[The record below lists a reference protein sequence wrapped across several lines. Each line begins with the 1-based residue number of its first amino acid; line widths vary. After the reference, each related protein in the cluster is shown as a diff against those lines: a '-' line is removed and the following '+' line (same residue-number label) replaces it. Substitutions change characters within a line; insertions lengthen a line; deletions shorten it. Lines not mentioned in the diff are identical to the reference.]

1 MAEEEA
7 EVLRRATRTGR
18 LLGSAA
24 FVKAMEAKPARPLI
38 LDLLPQTAWSSIAR
52 VTVDSGNMEF
62 YACLVVGDDG
72 KWRVKGRPRIIVD
85 PADITEFTVYQG
97 EDTTTWTEGSHAN
110 EWSCTIE
117 RKVTT

>member
-1 MAEEEA
+1 MSATEA
-7 EVLRRATRTGR
+7 ADL
-18 LLGSAA
+18 
-24 FVKAMEAKPARPLI
+24 ARPLI
-38 LDLLPQTAWSSIAR
+38 LDLLPQTAWSSIVN
-52 VTVDSGNMEF
+52 VTVDGDHMGV

-85 PADITEFTVYQG
+85 PADITEFTVYRG
-97 EDTTTWTEGSHAN
+97 DDTTTWTEGSHAN

>member
-1 MAEEEA
+1 MSATEA
-7 EVLRRATRTGR
+7 ADL
-18 LLGSAA
+18 
-24 FVKAMEAKPARPLI
+24 ARPLI

-97 EDTTTWTEGSHAN
+97 DDTTTWTEGSHQN

-117 RKVTT
+117 RKATT